1 MEKKRRKLIGKGVE
15 KYDVPSTYHEKCGQ
29 WI

>member
-1 MEKKRRKLIGKGVE
+1 MEKGEESWIGKGVE